1 MFPSLEARMS
11 GKIVVLGFGPVG
23 TDTAQRLVRSGRQVV
38 VAQRKAPPDLPAGAA
53 FVPCDVLDAASLRAA
68 TAGAAQVVA
77 AFGFAYDGR
86 VWAQSWPRAM
96 NNLLDACE
104 AARARL
110 VFFDNLYMYGP
121 QRSPLTEETM
131 LSNYGRKPA
140 VRSVVARL
148 WMAARDAGRV
158 KVATLRAP
166 DFYGPLVGNSHLG
179 DGAFG
184 RLAQG
189 KAATLLVPPD
199 MPHDYAY
206 VPDLG
211 RMVTTLLDAP
221 DEDFGQVWHSPCAP
235 TMTARQILVLG
246 AAAIGVRPRVSALPL
261 WLLPVLGLGSPFL
274 REVYEMRFTFDR
286 PYYVD
291 ASKWKRRFWSDVTP
305 FEIGAAA
312 TARDFAARLKRP

>member
-1 MFPSLEARMS
+1 MS
-11 GKIVVLGFGPVG
+11 GKIVVLGYGPVG
-23 TDTAQRLVRSGRQVV
+23 KDAAERLVRQGREVV
-38 VAQRKAPPDLPAGAA
+38 VAQRKEPADLPAGAT
-53 FVPCDVLDAASLRAA
+53 FLRCDVLDANSVRAA
-68 TAGAAQVVA
+68 TAGASQVVA

-86 VWAQSWPRAM
+86 VWSKSWPRAM

-121 QRSPLTEETM
+121 QKKPLTEETK

-140 VRSVVARL
+140 VRSVVSRL

-158 KVATLRAP
+158 KVAALRAP
-166 DFYGPLVGNSHLG
+166 DFYGPGVGNSHIG
-179 DGAFG
+179 DVGFG

-189 KAATLLVPPD
+189 KAAMLVVPPD

-221 DEDFGQVWHSPCAP
+221 DTDFGQVWHSPCAP
-235 TMTARQILVLG
+235 TLTARRILTIG
-246 AAAIGVRPRVSALPL
+246 AKAIGVKPRVSSIPMG
-261 WLLPVLGLGSPFL
+261 LLPVLGLGAPFL
-274 REVYEMRFTFDR
+274 REVSEMRFTFDR

-291 ASKWKRRFWSDVTP
+291 ATKWRRRFWSDVTP
-305 FEIGAAA
+305 FEIGAPT
-312 TARDFAARLKRP
+312 TAGDFQARLKPRS